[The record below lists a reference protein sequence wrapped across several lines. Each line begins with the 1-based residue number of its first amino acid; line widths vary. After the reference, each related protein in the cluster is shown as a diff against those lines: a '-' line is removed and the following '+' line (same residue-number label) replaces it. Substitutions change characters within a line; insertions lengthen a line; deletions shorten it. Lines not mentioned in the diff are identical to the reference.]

1 MTTSSEPAPKS
12 SRSSSLSPSL
22 LAWAKF
28 AGGGTYAIPNNNV
41 VGEYT
46 YLLLNKK
53 YIDKYNYDPS
63 QFINLTSADT
73 AKYLADIAKYE
84 TVPPII
90 GELPIINTLYWNI
103 NFETRGVDYDEFS
116 ILGEYYIPTRTMDP
130 IEAVRKEHPAA
141 RHTCFAYRLRGGIV
155 RRYSDDGEPQGSA
168 GRPILDVLDRKG
180 VDSALITVTRYFGGI
195 LLGTGGLVRAYS
207 SAASSALDDA
217 GLARLVPFAK
227 FSVSIAYPDWQRVS
241 QILRREG
248 AVISETVFGSD
259 VTATFSVRLTDAER
273 ILAVIA
279 EDTGGRCRTVPMG
292 EEYLAEPV

>member
-1 MTTSSEPAPKS
+1 MKKTDKDE
-12 SRSSSLSPSL
+12 L
-22 LAWAKF
+22 
-28 AGGGTYAIPNNNV
+28 GGSV
-41 VGEYT
+41 
-46 YLLLNKK
+46 
-53 YIDKYNYDPS
+53 
-63 QFINLTSADT
+63 
-73 AKYLADIAKYE
+73 
-84 TVPPII
+84 TVPAGTGRAVYTDRRSEFI
-90 GELPIINTLYWNI
+90 G
-103 NFETRGVDYDEFS
+103 FCTRIES
-116 ILGEYYIPTRTMDP
+116 EEEAKEK

-227 FSVSIAYPDWQRVS
+227 FSVSIAYPDWQRAS

-279 EDTGGRCRTVPMG
+279 EDTGGRCRTVPLG

>member
-1 MTTSSEPAPKS
+1 MTVSPAE
-12 SRSSSLSPSL
+12 SREEAEEFFVAIRKKHKDATHNVPAMVLGDKMQIQ
-22 LAWAKF
+22 WA
-28 AGGGTYAIPNNNV
+28 
-41 VGEYT
+41 
-46 YLLLNKK
+46 
-53 YIDKYNYDPS
+53 
-63 QFINLTSADT
+63 
-73 AKYLADIAKYE
+73 
-84 TVPPII
+84 
-90 GELPIINTLYWNI
+90 
-103 NFETRGVDYDEFS
+103 
-116 ILGEYYIPTRTMDP
+116 
-130 IEAVRKEHPAA
+130 
-141 RHTCFAYRLRGGIV
+141 
-155 RRYSDDGEPQGSA
+155 SDDGEPQGSA